1 MLGYAPLRLGEC
13 IAKKTGFH
21 DDIYALLRLKRQSQK
36 RRELTVVLE
45 VGRVD
50 TGTGGLEDTVINR

>member
-1 MLGYAPLRLGEC
+1 M
-13 IAKKTGFH
+13 
-21 DDIYALLRLKRQSQK
+21 YALLRLKRQSQK

>member
-1 MLGYAPLRLGEC
+1 M
-13 IAKKTGFH
+13 
-21 DDIYALLRLKRQSQK
+21 YALLRLKRQSQK

-50 TGTGGLEDTVINR
+50 TGTGGLEDTVTNRWWQCDFMAMISIQQLRL